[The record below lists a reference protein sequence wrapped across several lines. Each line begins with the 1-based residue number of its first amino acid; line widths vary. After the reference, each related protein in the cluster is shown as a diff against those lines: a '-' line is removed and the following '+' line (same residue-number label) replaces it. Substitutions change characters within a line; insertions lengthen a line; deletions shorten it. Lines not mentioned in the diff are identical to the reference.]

1 MDYNLTKEQE
11 MVRKVIREFALDK
24 VQPIAAEIDDK
35 EEFPAEN
42 IKLLAKMGAL
52 GMIFPKEY
60 GGSGTDSISYAM
72 VVEEL
77 SRVCGTTGCI
87 VASHNSLA
95 CGPIYQFGNKQQRE
109 KYLPDLVTG
118 RKLGAFGL
126 TEPNAG
132 TDSAAQETTAVL
144 VDDEY
149 YLLNGSKMF
158 ITNGTVADTFVIFA
172 MTDKSKGNH
181 GITAFIIE
189 KGWEGFSQGK
199 KEKKM
204 GIRGS
209 STCELIFE
217 NVKVPKENMLGR
229 EGQGFRIAMQT
240 LDSGRIGIAAQA
252 LGIAQGALD
261 EAIEYAK
268 TRIQFGRPIAARQ
281 GLQWMLADM
290 YVRVNAARQLVYRA
304 AFAKDHQKRFTEEA
318 AMAKLYASETAM
330 WVTTKAVQVH
340 GGYGF
345 TREYPVERM
354 MRDAK
359 ITEIYEGTSEVQRM
373 VISGSILR

>member
-1 MDYNLTKEQE
+1 MDYKLSNEQE
-11 MVRKVIREFALDK
+11 MVRKVMREFALTE
-24 VQPIAAEIDDK
+24 VEPLAAEID
-35 EEFPAEN
+35 EEERFPAETVE
-42 IKLLAKMGAL
+42 KLSKMGVM

-60 GGSGTDSISYAM
+60 GGSGTDSISYAIAI
-72 VVEEL
+72 EEL
-77 SRVCGTTGCI
+77 SKVCGTTGCI

-95 CGPIYQFGNKQQRE
+95 CGPIYAFGNEEQKQ
-109 KYLPDLVTG
+109 KYLPDLCSG

-158 ITNGTVADTFVIFA
+158 ITNGTVAETFVIFA
-172 MTDKSKGNH
+172 MTDKPKGNY
-181 GITAFIIE
+181 GITAFILE
-189 KGWEGFSQGK
+189 KGMEGFSQGK

-229 EGQGFRIAMQT
+229 LGQGFKIAMST
-240 LDSGRIGIAAQA
+240 LDSGRIGIASQA

-261 EAIEYAK
+261 KAIDYAK
-268 TRIQFGRPIAARQ
+268 TRVQFGRPIATKQ
-281 GLQWMLADM
+281 GLQWMMADM
-290 YVRVNAARQLVYRA
+290 HVQTEAARQLVYKSA
-304 AFAKDHQKRFTEEA
+304 YAKDNQRRFTEEA

-330 WVTTKAVQVH
+330 EVTTKAVQIY

-359 ITEIYEGTSEVQRM
+359 ITEIYEGTSQVQRM